1 MAHKIDQLPP
11 ALRAFALLE
20 VIARAERPLWLA
32 QIAEGARLPKPT
44 VHRIMGL
51 LSAHGLV
58 AREPDGRRY
67 AVGPRLAA
75 FGAEVL
81 LNANQRA
88 SRHAILQSLVED
100 IGETCN
106 FTMLDGANVLYIDRV
121 ETPAPLRLNL
131 QTGSR
136 VPLHCTASGKL
147 LLAMLPKPRRD
158 HLLAGMP
165 LPRYTD
171 KTLTERK
178 KLEREL
184 ARIRSQ
190 RYSTD
195 DEEFHA
201 GVVCVAV
208 PVRNAAGRTYA
219 ALAVHAPASRMPLT
233 RALGH
238 LPVLQRAARDMAK
251 TIAD

>member
-1 MAHKIDQLPP
+1 VAHKIDQVPP
-11 ALRAFALLE
+11 ALRAFSLLE
-20 VIARAERPLWLA
+20 VIARAERPLSLA
-32 QIAEGARLPKPT
+32 QVAEGARLPKPT

-75 FGAEVL
+75 FGTGVL
-81 LNANQRA
+81 LNSNHRA
-88 SRHAILQSLVED
+88 SRHAILQSLVEE

-106 FTMLDGANVLYIDRV
+106 FTMLDGPNVLYIDRV
-121 ETPAPLRLNL
+121 ETLAPLRLNL

-147 LLAMLPKPRRD
+147 LLAMLPKPRRE
-158 HLLAGMP
+158 HLLSEMP
-165 LPRYTD
+165 LPRYTE
-171 KTLTERK
+171 KTLTDRK

-184 ARIRSQ
+184 GRIRTQ
-190 RYSTD
+190 RFSTD

-219 ALAVHAPASRMPLT
+219 ALAVHAPISRMPLA
-233 RALGH
+233 RALEH

-251 TIAD
+251 TISD